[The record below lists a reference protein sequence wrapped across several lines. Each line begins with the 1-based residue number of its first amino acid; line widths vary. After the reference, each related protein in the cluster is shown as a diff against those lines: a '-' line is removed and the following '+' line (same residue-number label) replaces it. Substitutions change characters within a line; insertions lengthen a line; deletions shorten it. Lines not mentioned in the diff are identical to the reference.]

1 MFPVGKSGH
10 SHTTFLTNHQL
21 HLLSKP
27 MLALPR
33 LLMGMSAWS
42 GLVLLYTE
50 GCWRLVIIIN
60 TDHRG
65 LLLSR
70 WSVVKYAVTQRQVKA
85 RPRLRTVSRLV
96 WRLSLL
102 FISISIPSLSSQP
115 NLANV
120 AAIPSKI
127 AQVKNTFSP
136 QCLSV
141 VFRSLLTS
149 WWTYSAVVDVGD
161 SRSGLWLFHVAINL
175 IMIYWILSRE

>member
-1 MFPVGKSGH
+1 MTDINRVVINVPSSAFQVGRCWPSPVCWWEC
-10 SHTTFLTNHQL
+10 
-21 HLLSKP
+21 P
-27 MLALPR
+27 
-33 LLMGMSAWS
+33 S
-42 GLVLLYTE
+42 GLVFYIYIVLVHTE

-60 TDHRG
+60 TDHCG
-65 LLLSR
+65 LLLSC

-85 RPRLRTVSRLV
+85 RPIRLRTVSRLV

-127 AQVKNTFSP
+127 AQVKNIFSP
-136 QCLSV
+136 QRLSV

-149 WWTYSAVVDVGD
+149 WWTCSAVVDVGD
-161 SRSGLWLFHVAINL
+161 SRSSLWLFHVAINL
-175 IMIYWILSRE
+175 IMIHWILSWE